1 MLLAGEGPRGC
12 RGDEEW
18 DLAGKGLEE
27 SPSLALVSEITELK
41 TLKGLALQD
50 ILTEIHLFVHR
61 GRGLRG
67 RLPAD
72 PGKANRRPPP
82 ARTDTHH
89 LFLSTVDF
97 PPSIRIQL
105 LIKMADIE

>member
-1 MLLAGEGPRGC
+1 MLLAGEGPCSC

-18 DLAGKGLEE
+18 GPAGKGLEE
-27 SPSLALVSEITELK
+27 SPSLALISEITELK

-67 RLPAD
+67 WLLAD
-72 PGKANRRPPP
+72 PGRANRPPP
-82 ARTDTHH
+82 SPH
-89 LFLSTVDF
+89 
-97 PPSIRIQL
+97 
-105 LIKMADIE
+105 